1 MLVLEDPG
9 RFQAQAEGQNLGA
22 VHAMPPVVVEVISW
36 PSSGG
41 EFHTQRRRAIVSLLD
56 EKFEAADALE
66 AEINA
71 GLALAAAL
79 RQSILKKAFSGQL
92 VSQNPTDEPA
102 SELLARI
109 KVEKAEKERAT
120 KRERKTMASRKP
132 KTKVRRPILSNLIEV
147 LKKQNG
153 WISASKAAQELGVF
167 DGATS
172 DDVEAFY
179 RQLKEHLDDKDETIE
194 VERRD
199 DEDWLRLTKA
209 EVS

>member
-1 MLVLEDPG
+1 ML
-9 RFQAQAEGQNLGA
+9 
-22 VHAMPPVVVEVISW
+22 
-36 PSSGG
+36 
-41 EFHTQRRRAIVSLLD
+41 SLC
-56 EKFEAADALE
+56 F
-66 AEINA
+66 
-71 GLALAAAL
+71 
-79 RQSILKKAFSGQL
+79 LKL
-92 VSQNPTDEPA
+92 
-102 SELLARI
+102 
-109 KVEKAEKERAT
+109 
-120 KRERKTMASRKP
+120 M
-132 KTKVRRPILSNLIEV
+132 